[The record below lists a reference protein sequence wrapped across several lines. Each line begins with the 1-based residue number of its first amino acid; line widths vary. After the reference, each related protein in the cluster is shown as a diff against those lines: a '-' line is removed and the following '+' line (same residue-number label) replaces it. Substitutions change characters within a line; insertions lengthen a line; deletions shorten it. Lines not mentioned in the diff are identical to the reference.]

1 MAPSAQIVEFKEE
14 LNTKVKGYEHSTN
27 GNLLVKLKY
36 KRTEE
41 RSVKIP
47 TGLVCIAGLEVVI
60 QRAGVPLGCF
70 ACNQHGHSVQHCPLK
85 AIQCAKCG
93 KLGHEGK
100 CFLARN
106 IDAVLEMPDVE
117 QVEFEEPVKMPEIP
131 ASVSLMQK
139 PPRNRRGSIRP
150 KNDPKS
156 KESKQ
161 KVTAAVKT
169 VAVPPNSEIGESSRP
184 KKVPAAS
191 STTAITSSSA
201 GNALTSD
208 GSRRESKK
216 PRTDASDSSTSS
228 DLGVLLGAVN
238 GGNTMDYTSESE
250 DEEDPMN
257 TAISGDVTIVQN
269 DT

>member
-1 MAPSAQIVEFKEE
+1 VEFKEE

-117 QVEFEEPVKMPEIP
+117 QVEFEEPIKIPEVP
-131 ASVSLMQK
+131 VVVATVTK
-139 PPRNRRGSIRP
+139 PPRNRRRSTGS
-150 KNDPKS
+150 S
-156 KESKQ
+156 KVKGSSQ
-161 KVTAAVKT
+161 KIAAAVQTAAVQ
-169 VAVPPNSEIGESSRP
+169 
-184 KKVPAAS
+184 
-191 STTAITSSSA
+191 
-201 GNALTSD
+201 
-208 GSRRESKK
+208 SKG
-216 PRTDASDSSTSS
+216 ASDSKSNSS
-228 DLGVLLGAVN
+228 APTKAAAPPSGA
-238 GGNTMDYTSESE
+238 GGSN
-250 DEEDPMN
+250 
-257 TAISGDVTIVQN
+257 A
-269 DT
+269 